1 MVFENRHDAGKQL
14 AKKLE
19 NYGNDEDTVVL
30 AIPRGGLEIG
40 FELAKHL
47 NVPLDVIIS
56 KKIGFP
62 GDSEFA
68 IGAVC
73 YGGEVILDEPII
85 KDYNVDESY
94 INGEVKKL
102 NESIN
107 EKYKKYKGEAKFPD
121 LKGKIVI
128 ITDDGIATGHTM
140 LAAINFAKKKHA
152 KKIVVAVPVCPV
164 EIHDKIEKI
173 VDEFVALD
181 TPLSFIAIGQFY
193 EEFNQVTDEEAIK
206 YLKDANEASE

>member
-19 NYGNDEDTVVL
+19 KYKGEEDIIIL

-40 FELAKHL
+40 FELATYL
-47 NVPLDVIIS
+47 NVPLDVVIS

-62 GDSEFA
+62 GDPEFA

-73 YGGEVILDEPII
+73 YGGEVLLDEPII
-85 KDYNVDESY
+85 RDYNVDESY
-94 INGEVKKL
+94 VKEEIRKL
-102 NESIN
+102 NEAIN
-107 EKYKKYKGEAKFPD
+107 EKYKKYRNEAKFPE

-128 ITDDGIATGHTM
+128 LTDDGVATGHTM

-152 KKIVVAVPVCPV
+152 KKIIVAVPVCPV
-164 EIHDKIEKI
+164 ELHGKIEKL
-173 VDEFVALD
+173 VDELVVLD
-181 TPLSFIAIGQFY
+181 TPLNFIAIGQFY

-206 YLKDANEASE
+206 YLKEANG